1 MHQVAKYWSFSFSLP
16 NEYLGLISF
25 RIDWFHLLAKFF
37 VYVHGRKE
45 ERKKGNS
52 PCGLPIRVTDFHV
65 YIRDKYFSV
74 YVHGR
79 KVEDTPCVLANTDM
93 YFGVYVQILEKE
105 MAAQSSIL
113 SWEM

>member
-1 MHQVAKYWSFSFSLP
+1 MQGTR
-16 NEYLGLISF
+16 E
-25 RIDWFHLLAKFF
+25 
-37 VYVHGRKE
+37 
-45 ERKKGNS
+45 GNN
-52 PCGLPIRVTDFHV
+52 PCGLSITATDFIV
-65 YIRDKYFSV
+65 YVQDKYFSV

>member
-1 MHQVAKYWSFSFSLP
+1 M
-16 NEYLGLISF
+16 
-25 RIDWFHLLAKFF
+25 
-37 VYVHGRKE
+37 VHVQGTRE
-45 ERKKGNS
+45 GNN
-52 PCGLPIRVTDFHV
+52 PCGLSITATDFIV
-65 YIRDKYFSV
+65 YVQDKYFSV